1 MRHNQYI
8 IKCLYFSSR
17 SMEDGASDPDTEYCV
32 GVMDT
37 CSHGGA
43 GVREVC
49 EHTPPR
55 CVGHTSCKVGVW
67 SDDQLTK
74 EIQPTSE

>member
-17 SMEDGASDPDTEYCV
+17 SMEDDASDPDTEYCV
-32 GVMDT
+32 GVMDM

-49 EHTPPR
+49 EHTPPTCGTHIVHIVWGR
-55 CVGHTSCKVGVW
+55 C
-67 SDDQLTK
+67 L
-74 EIQPTSE
+74 E